1 MPTRRPKGACE
12 RTHRVTDPYGRD
24 EALYK
29 RAKPYVVT
37 DIPYKIKY
45 MYINNKLYV
54 AHCDN
59 GELCL
64 TGKMCNRH
72 GLIAGATGT
81 GKTVTLQ
88 VLAET
93 FSQAG
98 VPVFAADM
106 KGDLSG
112 ISQEGKMS
120 GFIEKRC
127 PEFGIENPEFNG
139 CPTRVYD
146 VFGEQGTAMRTTVS
160 EMGPQLMARLMELN
174 DVQAGVLNVVFRIA
188 DDKGLLLIDLKDLRL
203 MLDFVGKNASM
214 FTTQYGN
221 ISSASIGA
229 IVRSVLAI
237 ESEGGDKF
245 FGEPAFDINDL
256 LDTEKG
262 KGVIS
267 LLAADKLMLRPK
279 MYSTFLLWLLSE
291 LYENLPEVGDMELPK
306 LVFFFDEAHMLFD
319 GTSKALTDKLE
330 QIIRLIRSKGVGIYF
345 VTQSP
350 TDIPEDILG
359 QLGNRVQHAL
369 RAFTP
374 KDQKAVRTAAE
385 TFRQNKAFNTADAI
399 MNLGTGEA
407 LVSFLDEKGAP
418 SVVERAKIL
427 FPLSQI
433 GAITAGQRL
442 DLRNAAPARIREYDN
457 YFDRES
463 AYEVLTAAND
473 EVARQKE
480 EQELQKAE
488 AEKAKLEAKAH
499 KEREKAEKAEQKAS
513 SSISR
518 GLLGTI
524 AAAAAT
530 SFARSMGTQAARSVV
545 GGTTSS
551 RRSSASAGGSLLDS
565 LFGSATKTATNTA
578 SRKIT
583 NELLK
588 GLFG

>member
-1 MPTRRPKGACE
+1 
-12 RTHRVTDPYGRD
+12 
-24 EALYK
+24 
-29 RAKPYVVT
+29 
-37 DIPYKIKY
+37 

-174 DVQAGVLNVVFRIA
+174 DVQTGVLNVVFRIA

-279 MYSTFLLWLLSE
+279 MYSTFMLWLLSE

-418 SVVERAKIL
+418 AVVERAKIL

-480 EQELQKAE
+480 EQDLQKAE
-488 AEKAKLEAKAH
+488 AEKAKLEAKAQ
-499 KEREKAEKAEQKAS
+499 KEREKAEKAEQKTS
-513 SSISR
+513 SLISR
-518 GLLGTI
+518 GILGTI

-545 GGTTSS
+545 GGTTRSS
-551 RRSSASAGGSLLDS
+551 RSSSKSSASAGGSLLDS

-578 SRKIT
+578 TRKIT

>member
-1 MPTRRPKGACE
+1 
-12 RTHRVTDPYGRD
+12 
-24 EALYK
+24 
-29 RAKPYVVT
+29 
-37 DIPYKIKY
+37 

-174 DVQAGVLNVVFRIA
+174 DVQTGVLNVVFRIA

-221 ISSASIGA
+221 ISAASIGA

-279 MYSTFLLWLLSE
+279 MYSTFLLWLMSE

-418 SVVERAKIL
+418 AVVERAKIL

-463 AYEVLTAAND
+463 AYEVLTAAN
-473 EVARQKE
+473 E
-480 EQELQKAE
+480 EIAQQQQQAEIQKAE
-488 AEKAKLEAKAH
+488 AAAQ
-499 KEREKAEKAEQKAS
+499 KELEKAEAQQKKAQAKAQNTISFS
-513 SSISR
+513 SSGISR
-518 GLLGTI
+518 GILGTI

-545 GGTTSS
+545 GGTTRRSS
-551 RRSSASAGGSLLDS
+551 SKSSASAGGSLLDS

-578 SRKIT
+578 TRKIT